1 MILWDRWQGGYDDL
15 RVKQRGPKCSCVYVC
30 VPLNQLRSQGELR
43 GDCTQESPPPLG
55 GDTKGET
62 VQNKQVVCFLT
73 IYSTMCILSYISI
86 YSVWEFSVDVYDVP
100 HLQQGSLDSQNLH
113 GVSAGKDLQRV
124 SCLTHCLD
132 FLVNLCSN
140 LTVWR
145 KVHIHFFV
153 FSTNK

>member
-1 MILWDRWQGGYDDL
+1 MAGWVWWSESETERAKVFVCLCVCAPEPTEISGRTARWLYS
-15 RVKQRGPKCSCVYVC
+15 REPSSIR
-30 VPLNQLRSQGELR
+30 R
-43 GDCTQESPPPLG
+43 
-55 GDTKGET
+55 DTKGET

-86 YSVWEFSVDVYDVP
+86 YSVWECSVDVYDVP